1 MNMKVLQPRDYL
13 SPVELET
20 ALARSDLRAS
30 AVLIGNYTLIAAAF
44 ALSIL
49 YPNPLSFLVT
59 IVLLGGRQ
67 LGLEVLN
74 HDCAHSIF
82 FRKRAVNEF
91 IGHWLCGGPMNTSLY
106 RYRDYHLEH
115 HRHAGTPLDPDL
127 SFISAYP
134 TTRESLKRKF
144 LRDITGQTGWRDTMK
159 QLRKMRPVRNAPFFV
174 THAVMIATLTAA
186 GAPWAYALW
195 WVAYVFVYPVL
206 TRLRAIGEHGVAKD
220 RLSPDA
226 RENTSTTKV
235 SWWER
240 LLVAPNY
247 VNYHLEHHLL
257 AGVPLYRLRR
267 FHRTLQAKGAYA
279 GFDCVSSGYADV
291 LRRAVRPA

>member
-1 MNMKVLQPRDYL
+1 MKPIHARDYL
-13 SPVELET
+13 SSAEIEE
-20 ALARSDLRAS
+20 ALSRSNARAIAILLS
-30 AVLIGNYTLIAAAF
+30 NYAIIAAAF

-49 YPNPLSFLVT
+49 WPNPLTFLATVV
-59 IVLLGGRQ
+59 ILGGRQ

-74 HDCAHSIF
+74 HDCAHAIF
-82 FRKRAVNEF
+82 FRNRRVNEVV
-91 IGHWLCGGPMNTSLY
+91 GHWLCGGPMNTSLF

-115 HRHAGTPLDPDL
+115 HRHAGTPQDPDL

-134 TTRESLKRKF
+134 TTRESLERKF
-144 LRDITGQTGWRDTMK
+144 MRDITGRTGFRDTMK
-159 QLRKMRPVRNAPFFV
+159 QFRKMRLGRNAPFFV
-174 THAVMIATLTAA
+174 THAVLIAGLTAA
-186 GAPWAYALW
+186 GAPWAYLLW
-195 WVAYVFVYPVL
+195 WVAYIFVYPVV

-226 RENTSTTKV
+226 RLNTSSTRV
-235 SWWER
+235 SLWER

-257 AGVPLYRLRR
+257 AAVPLYRLRR
-267 FHRTLQAKGAYA
+267 FHERLREKGAYS
-279 GFDCVSSGYADV
+279 GFDCVAAGYRDV